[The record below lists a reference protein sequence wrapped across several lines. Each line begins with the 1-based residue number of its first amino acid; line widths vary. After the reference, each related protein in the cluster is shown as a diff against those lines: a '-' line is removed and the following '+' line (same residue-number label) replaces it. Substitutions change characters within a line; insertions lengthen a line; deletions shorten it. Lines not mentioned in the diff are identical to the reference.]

1 MDAKLTT
8 MDFAQA
14 LVRRSNIPA
23 TEASAFVRQFF
34 ETIREGLLHEKI
46 VKVRGFG
53 TFKLVSVDSRE
64 SVSVLDG
71 SRIQIASHTK
81 VTFTPDAVLRD
92 AVNKPFAE
100 FETVILSDELNLAD
114 FEAIDSSVTTETSA
128 VSSPSATLVSPTS
141 HSSSASSSSAE
152 APTSVES
159 STPEESTPTTS
170 ITSEPSIPEEPQ
182 PTETTSTSETS
193 IPEEPQA
200 TETSSA
206 SEPSLPEEPQATET
220 SSASEPSFPEEPQAT
235 ETASTSESS
244 IPEESRTSEHLS
256 ETTGKTESPD
266 ASGSPATVA
275 SATQSAQSPDSFNPS
290 SFAFWHC
297 FFGFLLGLLLFVAGY
312 CVGYLRP
319 FALPCL
325 SESAAPA
332 ATQLSPAATKQ
343 SPAPAAQ
350 PSASTA
356 TPPAAAAVPAD
367 SFAVPAPSQSPTSQ
381 ASDAKVP
388 SETLAYPQL
397 EGGEYWIVGIKGT
410 EIMKPGRTLLNFSL
424 KYYKS
429 KDFVPY
435 ICTMNNIK
443 NPDVVPLN
451 KELKIPELRKK

>member
-23 TEASAFVRQFF
+23 TEASAFVRHFF

-128 VSSPSATLVSPTS
+128 VSSPSAILVSPAS

-182 PTETTSTSETS
+182 TTETTSTSETS

-206 SEPSLPEEPQATET
+206 SEPS
-220 SSASEPSFPEEPQAT
+220 FPEGSQTT

-244 IPEESRTSEHLS
+244 IPEESSTSEHLS

-266 ASGSPATVA
+266 ASGSPATVS
-275 SATQSAQSPDSFNPS
+275 SAAPSPQFTDSFKSS

-332 ATQLSPAATKQ
+332 ATKQ
-343 SPAPAAQ
+343 SPSPAAQ
-350 PSASTA
+350 PSAPTA
-356 TPPAAAAVPAD
+356 TTPTAAAVPAD
-367 SFAVPAPSQSPTSQ
+367 SLAVPAPPQSPTSQ

>member
-23 TEASAFVRQFF
+23 TEASAFVRHFF

-92 AVNKPFAE
+92 AVNKPFGE

-128 VSSPSATLVSPTS
+128 VSSPSAILASPAS

-170 ITSEPSIPEEPQ
+170 STSEPSIPEEPQ
-182 PTETTSTSETS
+182 TTETTSTSETS

-206 SEPSLPEEPQATET
+206 SEL
-220 SSASEPSFPEEPQAT
+220 SFPEEPQAT

-266 ASGSPATVA
+266 ASDSPATVS
-275 SATQSAQSPDSFNPS
+275 SAAPSAQFTDSFKSS

-332 ATQLSPAATKQ
+332 ATKQSLAATKQ

-356 TPPAAAAVPAD
+356 TAPAAAAVPAD
-367 SFAVPAPSQSPTSQ
+367 SLAVPAPPQSPTSQ

>member
-23 TEASAFVRQFF
+23 TEASAFVRHFF

-128 VSSPSATLVSPTS
+128 VSSPSAILVSPAS

-193 IPEEPQA
+193 IPEEPK
-200 TETSSA
+200 
-206 SEPSLPEEPQATET
+206 ATET

-266 ASGSPATVA
+266 ASGSPATVS
-275 SATQSAQSPDSFNPS
+275 SAAPSAQFTDSFKSS

-356 TPPAAAAVPAD
+356 TTPAAAAVPAD
-367 SFAVPAPSQSPTSQ
+367 SLAVPAPSQSPTSQ

>member
-23 TEASAFVRQFF
+23 TEASAFVRHFF

-114 FEAIDSSVTTETSA
+114 FEAIDSSVTTEPSVASA
-128 VSSPSATLVSPTS
+128 SLVSPAS

-182 PTETTSTSETS
+182 TTETTSTSEPS
-193 IPEEPQA
+193 IPEEPK
-200 TETSSA
+200 
-206 SEPSLPEEPQATET
+206 ATET

-235 ETASTSESS
+235 EPASTSESS
-244 IPEESRTSEHLS
+244 IPEESSTSEHLS
-256 ETTGKTESPD
+256 ETTEKTKSPD

-275 SATQSAQSPDSFNPS
+275 SATPSAQFTDSFKSS

-332 ATQLSPAATKQ
+332 ATKQSPAATKQ

-367 SFAVPAPSQSPTSQ
+367 SLAVPAPSQSTTSQ

>member
-8 MDFAQA
+8 MDFAHA

-23 TEASAFVRQFF
+23 TEASAFVRHFF

-128 VSSPSATLVSPTS
+128 VSSPSAILVSPAS

-182 PTETTSTSETS
+182 TTETTST
-193 IPEEPQA
+193 PEPFI
-200 TETSSA
+200 
-206 SEPSLPEEPQATET
+206 PEEPQATET

-266 ASGSPATVA
+266 ASGSLATVA
-275 SATQSAQSPDSFNPS
+275 SATPSAQFPDSFKSS

-332 ATQLSPAATKQ
+332 ATQQSPAATKQ

-350 PSASTA
+350 SSAPTA
-356 TPPAAAAVPAD
+356 TTPAAAAVPAD
-367 SFAVPAPSQSPTSQ
+367 SLAVPAPSQSPTSQ

>member
-23 TEASAFVRQFF
+23 TEASAFVRHFF
-34 ETIREGLLHEKI
+34 DTIREGLLHEKI

-128 VSSPSATLVSPTS
+128 VSSPSAILVSPAS

-159 STPEESTPTTS
+159 STPEESTPTTF
-170 ITSEPSIPEEPQ
+170 ITSEPSIPEKPQ
-182 PTETTSTSETS
+182 TTETTST
-193 IPEEPQA
+193 PEPFI
-200 TETSSA
+200 
-206 SEPSLPEEPQATET
+206 PEEPQATET

-256 ETTGKTESPD
+256 EATGKTESPD

-275 SATQSAQSPDSFNPS
+275 STAQSAQSTDPFKSS

-332 ATQLSPAATKQ
+332 ATQQSPAATKQ

-350 PSASTA
+350 PSAPTA
-356 TPPAAAAVPAD
+356 TTPAAAAVPAD
-367 SFAVPAPSQSPTSQ
+367 SLAVPAPSQSPTSQ
-381 ASDAKVP
+381 ASNAKVP

>member
-23 TEASAFVRQFF
+23 TEASAFVRHFF

-128 VSSPSATLVSPTS
+128 VSSPSAILVSPAS

-182 PTETTSTSETS
+182 TTETTSTSETS

-200 TETSSA
+200 TG
-206 SEPSLPEEPQATET
+206 T

-275 SATQSAQSPDSFNPS
+275 STAQSAHSTDSFKSS

-332 ATQLSPAATKQ
+332 ATKQSPAATKQ

-350 PSASTA
+350 PSAPTA
-356 TPPAAAAVPAD
+356 TTPAAAAVPAD
-367 SFAVPAPSQSPTSQ
+367 SLAVPAPSQSPTSQ

>member
-23 TEASAFVRQFF
+23 TEASAFVRHFF

-128 VSSPSATLVSPTS
+128 VSSPSAILVSPAS

-182 PTETTSTSETS
+182 TTETTSTSETS

-200 TETSSA
+200 TET
-206 SEPSLPEEPQATET
+206 T
-220 SSASEPSFPEEPQAT
+220 
-235 ETASTSESS
+235 STSELS

-266 ASGSPATVA
+266 ASGSPATVS
-275 SATQSAQSPDSFNPS
+275 SAAPSAQFTDSFKSS

-343 SPAPAAQ
+343 SPSPAAQ
-350 PSASTA
+350 PSAPTA
-356 TPPAAAAVPAD
+356 TTPAAAAVPAD
-367 SFAVPAPSQSPTSQ
+367 SLAVPAPSQSPTSQ

>member
-23 TEASAFVRQFF
+23 TEASAFVRHFF

-114 FEAIDSSVTTETSA
+114 FEAIDSSVTTEPSVASA
-128 VSSPSATLVSPTS
+128 SLVSPAS

-182 PTETTSTSETS
+182 TTETTSTSETSISEKPQTTETTSTSETS

-200 TETSSA
+200 TG
-206 SEPSLPEEPQATET
+206 T

-275 SATQSAQSPDSFNPS
+275 SAAPFAQSTDSFQSS

-332 ATQLSPAATKQ
+332 ATKQSPAATKQ

-350 PSASTA
+350 PSAPTA
-356 TPPAAAAVPAD
+356 TTPAAAAVPAD
-367 SFAVPAPSQSPTSQ
+367 SLAVPASSRSPPSQ

>member
-23 TEASAFVRQFF
+23 TEASAFVRHFF

-128 VSSPSATLVSPTS
+128 VTSPSAILVSPAS

-159 STPEESTPTTS
+159 STPEGSTPTTS

-182 PTETTSTSETS
+182 ATETTSTSEPS
-193 IPEEPQA
+193 IPEEPK
-200 TETSSA
+200 
-206 SEPSLPEEPQATET
+206 ATET

-244 IPEESRTSEHLS
+244 IPEESSTSEHLS
-256 ETTGKTESPD
+256 ETTEKTESPD
-266 ASGSPATVA
+266 ASGAPATVS
-275 SATQSAQSPDSFNPS
+275 SAAPSAQFTDSFKSS

-332 ATQLSPAATKQ
+332 ATKQSPAATKQ

-356 TPPAAAAVPAD
+356 TAPAAAAVPAD
-367 SFAVPAPSQSPTSQ
+367 SLAVPAPSQSPTSQ

>member
-23 TEASAFVRQFF
+23 TEALAFVRHFF

-128 VSSPSATLVSPTS
+128 VSSPSAILVSPAS

-159 STPEESTPTTS
+159 STPEESTQTTS

-182 PTETTSTSETS
+182 TTETTSTSETS

-200 TETSSA
+200 TEA
-206 SEPSLPEEPQATET
+206 
-220 SSASEPSFPEEPQAT
+220 SSASEPSFSEEPQAT

-266 ASGSPATVA
+266 ASGAPATVS
-275 SATQSAQSPDSFNPS
+275 SAAPSAQFTDSFKSS

-332 ATQLSPAATKQ
+332 ATKQSPAATKQ

-350 PSASTA
+350 PSDPTA
-356 TPPAAAAVPAD
+356 TTPAAAAVPAD
-367 SFAVPAPSQSPTSQ
+367 SLAVPAPSQSPTSQ

>member
-23 TEASAFVRQFF
+23 TEASAFVRHFF

-128 VSSPSATLVSPTS
+128 VSSPSAILVSPAS

-170 ITSEPSIPEEPQ
+170 IISEPSIPEEPQ
-182 PTETTSTSETS
+182 PTETTFT
-193 IPEEPQA
+193 
-200 TETSSA
+200 
-206 SEPSLPEEPQATET
+206 
-220 SSASEPSFPEEPQAT
+220 SEPSFPEGSQTT
-235 ETASTSESS
+235 ETASNSEHFISEEPQTTATTSTSESY
-244 IPEESRTSEHLS
+244 IPEESRTSEHFS
-256 ETTGKTESPD
+256 ETTGKPESPD
-266 ASGSPATVA
+266 ASGAPATVA
-275 SATQSAQSPDSFNPS
+275 SAAPSAQSTDSFKSS

-332 ATQLSPAATKQ
+332 ATQQSPAATKQ
-343 SPAPAAQ
+343 SPSPAAQ

-356 TPPAAAAVPAD
+356 TAPAAAAVPAD
-367 SFAVPAPSQSPTSQ
+367 SSAVPAPSQSPTSQ

>member
-23 TEASAFVRQFF
+23 TEASAFVRHFF

-128 VSSPSATLVSPTS
+128 VSSPSATLVSPAS

-170 ITSEPSIPEEPQ
+170 VTSEPSIPEEPQ
-182 PTETTSTSETS
+182 TTETTSTSETS
-193 IPEEPQA
+193 ISEEPQA
-200 TETSSA
+200 TEASSV
-206 SEPSLPEEPQATET
+206 SEPSL
-220 SSASEPSFPEEPQAT
+220 PEEPQAT

-244 IPEESRTSEHLS
+244 IPEESSTSEHLS
-256 ETTGKTESPD
+256 EATGKTENSD
-266 ASGSPATVA
+266 ASGSPATVS
-275 SATQSAQSPDSFNPS
+275 SAAQSAQFTDSFKSS

-332 ATQLSPAATKQ
+332 ATKQSPAATKQ

-350 PSASTA
+350 PSAPTA

-367 SFAVPAPSQSPTSQ
+367 SLAVPAPSQSPTSQ
-381 ASDAKVP
+381 ASNAKVP

>member
-23 TEASAFVRQFF
+23 TEASAFVRHFF

-114 FEAIDSSVTTETSA
+114 FEAIDSSVTTEPSVA
-128 VSSPSATLVSPTS
+128 SATLVSPVS

-170 ITSEPSIPEEPQ
+170 ITSEPSIPEELQ
-182 PTETTSTSETS
+182 TTETTSTSETS

-200 TETSSA
+200 TEA
-206 SEPSLPEEPQATET
+206 

-244 IPEESRTSEHLS
+244 IPEESSTSEHLY
-256 ETTGKTESPD
+256 EATGKTENSD

-275 SATQSAQSPDSFNPS
+275 SATPSAQFPDSFKSS

-332 ATQLSPAATKQ
+332 ATQQSPAATKQ

-350 PSASTA
+350 PSAPTA

-367 SFAVPAPSQSPTSQ
+367 SLAVPAPSQSPTSQ